1 VSAWEALRRLF
12 GQPVPAADDCEAT
25 PGIPDAEKA
34 AREAEVREYRERARA
49 AEQLA
54 RIQAKE
60 R

>member
-1 VSAWEALRRLF
+1 VSAWDVLRRLF
-12 GQPVPAADDCEAT
+12 GQPVHADDCEVA
-25 PGIPDAEKA
+25 PGIPEAEKA